1 MDKIELLDCLSEYL
15 NDYLPFGKGLSANTV
30 TSYRVAFQLLFEFLY
45 KNKRIKPER
54 VTFESLSGDAVTEF
68 LYWLESNRGC
78 SAKTRNHR
86 RTALLS
92 FASFAMKKNIA
103 VGSAFYAALKNTPKR
118 KVPKNTDIR
127 YFTRDEVGILLG
139 LPDASTKIGYRNKVL
154 LAVLYA
160 TGARAQELCDIKVND
175 VRFGK
180 PTSVK
185 LNGKGNKS
193 RVVTIPENCS
203 LLLKGYMNSNR
214 MLDAN
219 ANLDPLR
226 YIFPSQINSHMSV
239 SCVEEITKKYL
250 AIAKA
255 SHPELFPAK
264 SYSPHS
270 FRHSVAVHMLESG
283 IPLPVIKTFLG
294 HESISSTMVYA
305 EVTPELA
312 NKYLLEHS
320 RLTETAIPHST
331 VAVYSEKLPFL
342 KKYLNPK

>member
-1 MDKIELLDCLSEYL
+1 MNKIELLDYLSEYL

-45 KNKRIKPER
+45 VKKRIRPER
-54 VTFESLSGDAVTEF
+54 AAFDTLSGDIVTEF
-68 LYWLESNRGC
+68 LYWLESDRGC

-86 RTALLS
+86 RTALVS
-92 FASFAMKKNIA
+92 FASFVMRKNIA
-103 VGSAFYAALKNTPKR
+103 VGSAFYTAMKNTPRR
-118 KVPKNTDIR
+118 KIHKNTDIL

-139 LPDASTKIGYRNKVL
+139 LPDASSKLGYRNKVL

-175 VRFGK
+175 VRFGS

-203 LLLKGYMNSNR
+203 LLLKGYMESNR
-214 MLDAN
+214 IFGEN
-219 ANLDPLR
+219 AGSDSHC
-226 YIFPSQINSHMSV
+226 YVFASQTNSHMSV

-250 AIAKA
+250 AVAKEA
-255 SHPELFPAK
+255 YPGLFSAK

-270 FRHSVAVHMLESG
+270 FRHSIAVHMLESG
-283 IPLPVIKTFLG
+283 IPLAVIKTFLG
-294 HESISSTMVYA
+294 HESITSTMVYA

-320 RLTETAIPHST
+320 KLTETAISPLT
-331 VAVYSEKLPFL
+331 VAVYSEKLPFI
-342 KKYLNPK
+342 KKYLYQN